1 MSRRPALS
9 RQAATWPLGAGG
21 PASPGAKGLPRNER
35 RSGTRPRLVVGSAG
49 PDLVI
54 VGPTPTP
61 PPVEVVEA
69 YAPPPPSS
77 RVRPKRRLGR
87 AMAAGVL
94 LFAALLWIGARALE
108 GTPLRAVGTWSSA
121 LRMPDAIARRALG
134 AVGHATPSA
143 FSALEPATDPMQIAL
158 PEMPW
163 RPLKHEG
170 HSSVPGGVVFAPRS
184 FTKREGTYDLLVHF
198 HGNTQV
204 VRESAE
210 VAGLDAIVVV
220 INLGIGSAPYEEAY
234 AVPGTWEKLLES
246 IQRAVRERGV
256 ASPKLGRVALSGW
269 SAGYGAISTILQ
281 VRRGHEDLD
290 AILSLDGIHC
300 GFEGGGLNPR
310 QLAPF
315 AAAAKRAAAGELLFS
330 ITHSAIDPRAYAS
343 TTATAD
349 YLLAAVGG
357 HRGAPDEAP
366 AYLSLE
372 SMKGAVAKD
381 REKKMEPTGSAHVG
395 ELVVRGFKG
404 EEPEHHMAHLFQM
417 AATVLPDLTARWR

>member
-1 MSRRPALS
+1 MGDRR
-9 RQAATWPLGAGG
+9 Q
-21 PASPGAKGLPRNER
+21 PGATRVLPKNER
-35 RSGTRPRLVVGSAG
+35 RSGTRPRLVVASSG
-49 PDLVI
+49 PDLVV

-61 PPVEVVEA
+61 PPVEVAEA

-77 RVRPKRRLGR
+77 RVRPRRRLGR
-87 AMAAGVL
+87 ALATGVL
-94 LFAALLWIGARALE
+94 LFAALLWLGARALE

-134 AVGHATPSA
+134 AVGQATPSA
-143 FSALEPATDPMQIAL
+143 FSALGGGATDPMEIAL
-158 PEMPW
+158 PEAPW

-170 HSSVPGGVVFAPRS
+170 HASVPGGVVFAPRS

-234 AVPGTWEKLLES
+234 AIPGTWEKLLTS
-246 IQRAVRERGV
+246 IQRAVRDRGV
-256 ASPKLGRVALSGW
+256 ASPRLGRVALSGW

-300 GFEGGGLNPR
+300 GFEGHGLNPR

-349 YLLAAVGG
+349 YLLEAVGVT
-357 HRGAPDEAP
+357 RQAPDAP
-366 AYLSLE
+366 PRYLSLE

-381 REKKMEPTGSAHVG
+381 REKKMDPTSYAKAG
-395 ELVVRGFKG
+395 ELVVRGYKG

-417 AATVLPDLTARWR
+417 AATVLPELTERWR